1 MLNITSEDGIRFV
14 EFSHGKVNALD
25 LEFCREISKALSE
38 AATDECR
45 GVIYSGNGRVFSA
58 GVDLKRLINEDLEYL
73 ELFLDELESVFE
85 KAFFFPKPLVANV
98 NGHAVAGG
106 CVLACASDA
115 RIAHRHAKIGVPELR
130 VGVPFPSLGLEIMR
144 FSTAPQF
151 FRQMINIG
159 ATYSDDRAVAAGLV
173 DEIVDVD
180 QMRGR
185 CIDIINEMI
194 RVPSEVFE
202 LTKNQLRIPAATN
215 IARSEKQYREL
226 IRALW
231 RSDEIRDVV
240 RGYVETTLK

>member
-1 MLNITSEDGIRFV
+1 MLNITTNDGIRFV

-25 LEFCREISKALSE
+25 LEFCREFSKALAD
-38 AATDECR
+38 AANDECK

-58 GVDLKRLINEDLEYL
+58 GVDLKRLVNEDLDYIE
-73 ELFLDELESVFE
+73 EFLDELESIFE

-115 RIAHRHAKIGVPELR
+115 RIAHRHARIGVPELR

-159 ATYSDDRAVAAGLV
+159 ATYSDDRAVVAGLV
-173 DEIVDVD
+173 DEIVDVE
-180 QMRGR
+180 QMRAR
-185 CIDIINEMI
+185 CIEIINEMI
-194 RVPSEVFE
+194 RVPADVFK

-215 IARSEKQYREL
+215 IERSERLYREQ
-226 IRALW
+226 IRTLW

-240 RGYVETTLK
+240 RSYVETTLK